1 MNNMSMQGIQP
12 ITIGDIYG
20 THTVQKKFPNKKV
33 SINIH
38 GANNGYIV
46 EMEQGHGVENQ
57 LYIITEDQDLGTE
70 IGKIITHNA
79 LSNNHE

>member
-1 MNNMSMQGIQP
+1 MNNMTMQGIQP

-20 THTVQKKFPNKKV
+20 NQTQKKFPNKKV

-46 EMEQGHGVENQ
+46 EVEQGYGVENE
-57 LYIITEDQDLGTE
+57 LYIINKDQDLGTE

-79 LSNNHE
+79 LSNRHE